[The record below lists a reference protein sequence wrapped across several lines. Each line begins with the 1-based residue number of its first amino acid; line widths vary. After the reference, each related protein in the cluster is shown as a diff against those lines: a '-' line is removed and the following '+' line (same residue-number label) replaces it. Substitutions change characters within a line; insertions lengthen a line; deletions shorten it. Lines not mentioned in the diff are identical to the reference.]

1 MDIVFAQHFETGNPL
16 FDQDL
21 RDLAVQETDSGS
33 VLYAVNGRGGGMTLF
48 RLNDT
53 GAARPA
59 GAEDSRLHGRVTAE
73 TGEVLLAQIG
83 DETRLLLQDLPGAAA
98 GGLGALAALTLA
110 NGDAVIYGIT
120 GSGGRLMGWRLD
132 AGGRMQGAVVTEGED
147 AAYLQPETVA
157 LALGGPA
164 GAPLLFLAEGGTFQG
179 LRSYRVDPGSGAL
192 TAAGSFGVEDGLPVG
207 GVSAVASFEAHGRSW
222 ALLGAGGSGSL
233 SLMSVAGNGALSLS
247 DQLNDTAT
255 TRFGGLSAL
264 EVVTL
269 ADGTVLVLAAGSDDG
284 ISLLRMLPSGQLLH
298 LTSLAHD
305 SGLGL
310 ENVTAL
316 EILVTGDSL
325 QVFAASGA
333 AGGISRFTLD
343 LSDLGQVITAGAG
356 QAAVAGGAGDDVL
369 RAQATGSTL
378 RGGDGA
384 DVFLPEAVSGW
395 VQIEDFTPGE
405 DVLDLSLLTGLRSM
419 AQLQVTELRD
429 GIRLKFGDTVVVVQ
443 SADGGALDLADL
455 WLGGHFSHPDRVALG
470 LTLADGIQYGG
481 GGNDQLGGG
490 SGEDTVQGLG
500 GDDLLLGRSGDDW
513 LMGGDGADVLRG
525 HGGADHLEGGRGADR
540 LLGGAGDDQLYG
552 GSGADV
558 LKGQKGNDRLFGG
571 QEDDLLKAGGGTDRL
586 WGEDGTDRLFGQG
599 GNDRLFGG
607 AAGDRLSGGGGR
619 DRLLGGA
626 GQDHLDG
633 GAGSD
638 VFVFARNHGKDR
650 IRDFTP
656 GEDLID
662 LSDLPG
668 RGAGFDDL
676 EISRRPAGTLIDTGA
691 GHLLLEDLRPGQ
703 IDADDFLF

>member
-21 RDLAVQETDSGS
+21 RDLAVQETESGS

-48 RLNDT
+48 RLEGS
-53 GAARPA
+53 GAARPV

-83 DETRLLLQDLPGAAA
+83 DETRLLLQDTGQSDLLFHRLQAGGQGASSLGDQQQQDLPGAAA

-120 GSGGRLMGWRLD
+120 GSGGRLSGWRLD
-132 AGGRMQGAVVTEGED
+132 AEGRMQGAVVTAGGD
-147 AAYLQPETVA
+147 AAYLHPETVA
-157 LALGGPA
+157 LALGGPV

-192 TAAGSFGVEDGLPVG
+192 TVAGSFGVEDGLPVG
-207 GVSAVASFEAHGRSW
+207 GVSAVASFEAHGRTW

-233 SLMSVAGNGALSLS
+233 SLMSVARNGALSLS

-316 EILVTGDSL
+316 ETLVTGDTL

-343 LSDLGQVITAGAG
+343 LSDLGQVITARTG
-356 QAAVAGGAGDDVL
+356 QTTVAGGAGDDVL
-369 RAQATGSTL
+369 RAQGTGSIL

-384 DVFLPEAVSGW
+384 DVFLPEVVSGW

-405 DVLDLSLLTGLRSM
+405 DVLDLSLLAGLRSM
-419 AQLQVTELRD
+419 A
-429 GIRLKFGDTVVVVQ
+429 
-443 SADGGALDLADL
+443 
-455 WLGGHFSHPDRVALG
+455 
-470 LTLADGIQYGG
+470 
-481 GGNDQLGGG
+481 
-490 SGEDTVQGLG
+490 
-500 GDDLLLGRSGDDW
+500 
-513 LMGGDGADVLRG
+513 
-525 HGGADHLEGGRGADR
+525 
-540 LLGGAGDDQLYG
+540 
-552 GSGADV
+552 
-558 LKGQKGNDRLFGG
+558 
-571 QEDDLLKAGGGTDRL
+571 
-586 WGEDGTDRLFGQG
+586 
-599 GNDRLFGG
+599 
-607 AAGDRLSGGGGR
+607 
-619 DRLLGGA
+619 
-626 GQDHLDG
+626 
-633 GAGSD
+633 
-638 VFVFARNHGKDR
+638 
-650 IRDFTP
+650 
-656 GEDLID
+656 
-662 LSDLPG
+662 
-668 RGAGFDDL
+668 
-676 EISRRPAGTLIDTGA
+676 
-691 GHLLLEDLRPGQ
+691 
-703 IDADDFLF
+703 